1 MFGKKNLGKTLKSQA
16 KRLGACD
23 KGLDNLERLNEQELI
38 NRYVH
43 FIDFAISAQFPSND
57 FIKENFSEEL
67 LHHNN
72 IYVDSFVERRNAR
85 QIVVIQGKSYGN
97 LYYDGYNTAD
107 VYVRHDSDIVIDC
120 TRMSKIFISVYDNA
134 KVKVVQRDGA
144 SVYVYTHG
152 DKCKVET
159 EGEVLIRKNANN
171 N

>member
-1 MFGKKNLGKTLKSQA
+1 
-16 KRLGACD
+16 
-23 KGLDNLERLNEQELI
+23 
-38 NRYVH
+38 
-43 FIDFAISAQFPSND
+43 
-57 FIKENFSEEL
+57 
-67 LHHNN
+67 
-72 IYVDSFVERRNAR
+72 
-85 QIVVIQGKSYGN
+85 VVIQGKSYGN